1 VPSDNQLYTLLQQAR
16 TIAIVGMSDNPQRPS
31 HAVAR
36 YLQRNGYRII
46 PVNPVLKGKL
56 LDVQPVASLREI
68 NEHVDIV
75 LVFRRPEQVSE
86 VVEDAIAIGASAV
99 WMQLDI
105 VNHEAAHM
113 ARQAGLEVVMDRCIA
128 VDHRRLS
135 RYAEVAYS

>member
-1 VPSDNQLYTLLQQAR
+1 MPSDNQLYALLQQAR
-16 TIAIVGMSDNPQRPS
+16 TIAIVGMSDNPERPS

-36 YLQRNGYRII
+36 YLRRNGYQII
-46 PVNPVLKGKL
+46 PVNPLLKDKL
-56 LDVQPVASLREI
+56 LDAQPVASLREI
-68 NEHVDIV
+68 HEHVDIV

-86 VVEDAIAIGASAV
+86 VVEDAIAIGAGAV

>member
-1 VPSDNQLYTLLQQAR
+1 MPSDNQLYTLLQQAH
-16 TIAIVGMSDNPQRPS
+16 TVAIVGMSDNPQRPS
-31 HAVAR
+31 HAVGR
-36 YLQRNGYRII
+36 YLQRNGYQII
-46 PVNPVLKGKL
+46 PVNPVLKDTL
-56 LDVQPVASLREI
+56 LGVQPVASLREI
-68 NEHVDIV
+68 PEHVDIV

-86 VVEDAIAIGASAV
+86 VVEDAIAIGADAV

-135 RYAEVAYS
+135 RYAEVAY